1 MLHGKTIVVTR
12 PVEQA
17 KKLVALL
24 ESTGAIPILFP
35 LIEITALQDYSAFD
49 AVLTQLPS
57 IDLAIFISTNA
68 VQNAMPRL
76 TKQHPILPKALQF
89 AAIGP
94 TTAAE
99 LQNYGVQHVI
109 KPTERFDSEALLAL
123 PEMQKMSGKNVM
135 IFRGVGGREV
145 LADTL
150 KSRGANVLFA
160 ESYQRINPQTSAQLL
175 VNLSAKNQLDA
186 LVITSSEAMRSLL
199 ELSENGQ
206 ATWLNNT
213 KICVNHARI
222 RDDLPSHLQAQTHV
236 ASAPGDPAML
246 QCLQQAL
253 NLVDLHKNDK
263 LIKP

>member
-1 MLHGKTIVVTR
+1 MLKGKTIVVTR
-12 PVEQA
+12 PIEQA

-24 ESTGAIPILFP
+24 ENANATPILFP
-35 LIEITALQDYSAFD
+35 LIEITALADYTAFN
-49 AVLTQLPS
+49 AVLTQLPD

-76 TKQHPILPKALQF
+76 VQQYPILPKALQF

-123 PEMQKMSGKNVM
+123 PQMQQMSGKNVM

-150 KSRGANVLFA
+150 R
-160 ESYQRINPQTSAQLL
+160 
-175 VNLSAKNQLDA
+175 
-186 LVITSSEAMRSLL
+186 SEERRVGK
-199 ELSENGQ
+199 EC
-206 ATWLNNT
+206 W
-213 KICVNHARI
+213 
-222 RDDLPSHLQAQTHV
+222 
-236 ASAPGDPAML
+236 
-246 QCLQQAL
+246 
-253 NLVDLHKNDK
+253 
-263 LIKP
+263 

>member
-1 MLHGKTIVVTR
+1 MLQGKTIVVTR

-24 ESTGAIPILFP
+24 ENAGAIPVLFP
-35 LIEITALQDYSAFD
+35 LIEITALQDYTAFD
-49 AVLTQLPS
+49 ALLTQLPT

-76 TKQHPILPKALQF
+76 VKQYPILPKALQF

-99 LQNYGVQHVI
+99 LHSYGVQHII
-109 KPTERFDSEALLAL
+109 KPTQRFDSEALLAL
-123 PEMQKMSGKNVM
+123 PELQSMVGKNVM

-145 LADTL
+145 LADVL
-150 KSRGANVLFA
+150 KARGANVLFA
-160 ESYQRINPQTSAQLL
+160 ESYRRINPQNNAQLL
-175 VNLSAKNQLDA
+175 IELSKKNQLDA

-199 ELSENGQ
+199 ELSANGQ

-213 KICVNHARI
+213 KICVNNARI
-222 RDDLPSHLQAQTHV
+222 RDDLPAYLKPQTTV

-246 QCLQQAL
+246 QCLQNTL
-253 NLVDLHKNDK
+253 NKNDK